1 MLLCDLNPLAME
13 LSCQCDVQETGIWLR
28 AAEEKPLHGHHVYL
42 MFGVVSIT
50 LLDGH
55 TW

>member
-1 MLLCDLNPLAME
+1 
-13 LSCQCDVQETGIWLR
+13 VR
-28 AAEEKPLHGHHVYL
+28 AAEEEPLHGHHLYL

-55 TW
+55 T